1 MEFSINDVKYTVL
14 RNVRDA
20 LDVKELEEKLTEYFI
35 DFDYVL
41 GDYAYGKLRL
51 KGFNNKDNKNFK
63 PYNDIDTLDD
73 YIKNNCA
80 YGCRHFVISKV
91 SHLK

>member
-1 MEFSINDVKYTVL
+1 MEINVNGVKYTVL
-14 RNVRDA
+14 LNMRDA
-20 LDVKELEEKLTEYFI
+20 LDVKELEEKLTDYFD

-51 KGFNNKDNKNFK
+51 KGFNNKENKKFK
-63 PYNDIDTLDD
+63 PFNDIDTLDD

>member
-1 MEFSINDVKYTVL
+1 MEIIINNIKYKVE

-20 LDVKELEEKLTEYFI
+20 LDVKELEEKLTDYFY

-63 PYNDIDTLDD
+63 PINDISTLDD
-73 YIKNNCA
+73 YIENNCA

-91 SHLK
+91 IDLK